1 MRLKRLIVQ
10 GFKSFKDRTTIHF
23 QGGVTGIVGPN
34 GCGKSNVVDAIFWV
48 MGEQSAKHLRGN
60 SMQDVIFSGSDKY
73 KPASWAEVSLV
84 LDNSELKHIHI
95 GNSVTNPSEIQLTRK
110 LYRNGESDFRI
121 NDIPCRLKDIQ
132 EVFMDTG
139 AGAKSYS
146 VIAQGEI
153 NKLVQAKPHEL
164 RAMIEDVAGITKFK
178 VRKKESLRKIE
189 ATQLNLNR
197 LSDIK
202 KEIEVNLDLLEKQSE
217 KAQKA
222 KSLKE
227 KIKNNELL
235 VFSNKVVNTL
245 KDFQDGKQFKVSGLA
260 EIEGHKTKVETLKIE
275 NENDRVK
282 KDELVEKINE
292 FQEEYN
298 KLSRELAAKEERYK
312 NLKEK
317 KEEKE
322 KGAIYKKAEILEIE
336 KEKAERE
343 GKLLSTTDS
352 LSKLEALNS
361 NNYDLTALE
370 ENLIKLKEDLD
381 QKNQIFF
388 SLQKE
393 IREKTDQLNILE
405 REWIK
410 NESSLEEF
418 SRQLQNMAKEREEL
432 ESKHSSF
439 SGEISFDRDLVN
451 RAQDKYLNLEKEEA
465 SLKEKILELEEKYL
479 KCEESFKKAE
489 KELTEL
495 ESVEKSLL
503 ALNASFEGFQEGT
516 GLFLKSKYAKD
527 LTPIG
532 NFIQCDNKYTKA
544 VEALMVDFTETIWGN
559 NLSLDN
565 ILKWYQ
571 ENKNKGLDFLL
582 DVNPHQENFD
592 LLFDEIHSVLDVAKI
607 PNHDL
612 LPLFSGMYI
621 VPTLSAKDI
630 SSLSGKKFRAISTLD
645 GEIVVKNT
653 PAGMV
658 LNLQPKRGESVA
670 LIERNNR
677 ISEIGDQLK
686 VKRESFEL
694 IREKFSNLKNELE
707 THKAKRETIRIQLTD
722 SKVDFAGKSSSL
734 ETKIR
739 NIETNKSRFDLLKN
753 REIEISKNRLSH
765 LEIQENQGRA
775 KEKIKT
781 EIGLLNQNFKD
792 VDLKRTELN
801 SLYEK
806 EKQNFYEIKVAIGSY
821 EEKTKTYKSQIEDLK
836 GQIEKLTLR
845 FEGNKTQVEEF
856 ERTLVAI
863 TGEISQLEKE
873 NKEMAQTLRDKE
885 DILGIRKDELEEIE
899 KVMSKKEKE
908 AQNLIAKINK
918 GEKELAQMDVKLEQY
933 IEEEADLSKNAFEKY
948 QVDTREVAKNFLNLS
963 ENEYKELKDISS
975 VFFMETQNGL
985 VEIKK
990 EPYEFSKRYPN
1001 ELKEIEGKLNNYR
1014 REYNNLGDINWQ
1026 AIAEYE
1032 KQKVRFDFLKN
1043 QEMELIN
1050 SLEDLRTAI
1059 NHIDQKSKERFEMAF
1074 KEVGEKFSKIF
1085 PIVFGGGHGE
1095 LRLVG
1100 NIDDPECGVDIFAQP
1115 MGKKT
1120 QNISLMSGG
1129 EKALTAV
1136 SLLFGIFLIK
1146 PSPFVLLDEVDAPLD
1161 EANVGRFNDLL
1172 KELSNHSQFILITH
1186 NKKTM
1191 SLNDTLYGI
1200 TMQEPGVSKCVS
1212 VQLH

>member
-1 MRLKRLIVQ
+1 VRLKRLIVQ

-23 QGGVTGIVGPN
+23 QDGITGIVGPN

-60 SMQDVIFSGSDKY
+60 SMQDVIFSGSEKY

-164 RAMIEDVAGITKFK
+164 RTMVEEVAGITKFK
-178 VRKKESLRKIE
+178 IRKKESLRKIE
-189 ATQLNLNR
+189 QTQLNLNR

-202 KEIEVNLDLLEKQSE
+202 NEIETNLNLLEKQAE
-217 KAQKA
+217 KAFKA
-222 KSLKE
+222 KGLKE
-227 KIKNNELL
+227 KIKNNEIL
-235 VFSNKVVNTL
+235 VFSNKVVNLL
-245 KDFQDGKQFKVSGLA
+245 KDFQDGKQFKISGLT
-260 EIEGHKTKVETLKIE
+260 EIEAHKTKVDTYKIE
-275 NENDRVK
+275 KE
-282 KDELVEKINE
+282 KDQITKEELVEKINE

-298 KLSRELAAKEERYK
+298 KISKELAAKEERYK

-322 KGAIYKKAEILEIE
+322 KGTISKNAEILEIE
-336 KEKAERE
+336 KEKTERE
-343 GKLLSTTDS
+343 SKLSATTES
-352 LSKLEALNS
+352 LSKLLALNS
-361 NNYDLTALE
+361 HDHDLPGME
-370 ENLIKLKEDLD
+370 KNLLTLKAELD
-381 QKNQIFF
+381 QKNQTL
-388 SLQKE
+388 SLTKKE
-393 IREKTDQLNILE
+393 ISEKTDQLNTLE
-405 REWIK
+405 REMIK
-410 NESSLEEF
+410 NDSSLEEY
-418 SRQLQNMAKEREEL
+418 SRQLQNIAKEREEL
-432 ESKHSSF
+432 ETKHSSF
-439 SGEISFDRDLVN
+439 SGEISLDRDLVN
-451 RAQDKYLNLEKEEA
+451 KAQDKYLALEKEELV
-465 SLKEKILELEEKYL
+465 LKEKIKDFEEKFA
-479 KCEESFKKAE
+479 KSEESFKKAE

-503 ALNASFEGFQEGT
+503 ALNESFEGFQEGA
-516 GLFLKSKYAKD
+516 GLFLKSKYSNG

-532 NFIQCDNKYTKA
+532 NLIKCDAKYTKA
-544 VEALMVDFTETIWGN
+544 VESLMVDFTETIWGE
-559 NLSLDN
+559 NLDLDS

-571 ENKNKGLDFLL
+571 ENKDKGLDFLL
-582 DVNPHQENFD
+582 DVNPNQENFD
-592 LLFDEIHSVLDVAKI
+592 LLFDEIHSILDIAKV
-607 PNHDL
+607 PTPEL

-621 VPTLSAKDI
+621 VPKLTSKEIA
-630 SSLSGKKFRAISTLD
+630 SLSGKKFRAISSLD

-653 PAGMV
+653 PQGII
-658 LNLQPKRGESVA
+658 LNMRPKRGESVA

-677 ISEIGDQLK
+677 ISEIQGQLES
-686 VKRESFEL
+686 KRENL
-694 IREKFSNLKNELE
+694 TQIKEKFLNLKNELE
-707 THKAKRETIRIQLTD
+707 GYRTKRESVRTLLTD

-734 ETKIR
+734 DTKIR

-753 REIEISKNRLSH
+753 KEVEISQNRLTHLEKQDGQKKSKEKHLSEIEFL
-765 LEIQENQGRA
+765 
-775 KEKIKT
+775 T
-781 EIGLLNQNFKD
+781 QNFRSLD
-792 VDLKRTELN
+792 AGYLELN
-801 SLYEK
+801 ARYEK
-806 EKQNFYEIKVAIGSY
+806 DKQDFYELKIAVGSFD
-821 EEKTKTYKSQIEDLK
+821 EKSKTFKSQIEDLK
-836 GQIEKLTLR
+836 GQIQKLDLR
-845 FEGNKTQVEEF
+845 YENNKVQVLEF
-856 ERTLVAI
+856 ENILSTI
-863 TGEISQLEKE
+863 TGEIIQLEKE
-873 NKEMAQTLRDKE
+873 NKEMAQSLKDKE

-899 KVMSKKEKE
+899 KVMSKREKDT
-908 AQNLIAKINK
+908 QNLISKINK
-918 GEKELAQMDVKLEQY
+918 AEKELAQMDVKLEQY
-933 IEEEADLSKNAFEKY
+933 IEEEADLTKNAFEKH
-948 QVDTREVAKNFLNLS
+948 QIDVRESAKNFLNLS
-963 ENEYKELKDISS
+963 ETDSSELKDISS
-975 VFFMETQNGL
+975 IFFMETQNGP

-990 EPYEFSKRYPN
+990 ETFEFSKRYPN
-1001 ELKEIEGKLNNYR
+1001 ELKEIEVKLNNYR

-1026 AIAEYE
+1026 AIGEYE

-1043 QEMELIN
+1043 QEMELVN
-1050 SLEDLRTAI
+1050 SLEDLRKAI
-1059 NHIDQKSKERFEMAF
+1059 DHIDHKSKERFEVAYR
-1074 KEVGEKFSKIF
+1074 EIAEKFSRIF
-1085 PIVFGGGHGE
+1085 PIVFGGGHAE

-1100 NIDDPECGVDIFAQP
+1100 SIDDPECGVDIFAQP

-1136 SLLFGIFLIK
+1136 SLLFAIFLIK

-1212 VQLH
+1212 VHLH